1 MAHNLE
7 TRNGITSFASTQTAW
22 HGLGQIVNGA
32 MTAQNAIELAR
43 LDYDVVKVPNY
54 ACYNGEFLNTPA
66 SFSTLRTDTNQILG
80 DRIGKNYTIVQNLE
94 AFTFFDSIV
103 DAGAAVYETAG
114 VLGVGEKIFITAKMP
129 DTIRIAGTD
138 DLTEVYV
145 LLTSSHDG
153 SGSIIAA
160 VTPVRVVCQNTLN
173 MALSNTINRV
183 AIRHTSVVK
192 DRLAEAHKVLGISKV
207 FVQEANE
214 CFNHLS
220 KKYVSDDA
228 VKELIRNLFN
238 EQERDST
245 RIKNIEDAAL
255 ECYFTGVGQEKI
267 IGTAWGAINGITF
280 YLDHVKNY
288 RNQASKFDNILGG
301 SSTTIATRATELLIA
316 L

>member
-153 SGSIIAA
+153 SGSIVAA
-160 VTPVRVVCQNTLN
+160 ITPIRVVCQNTLN
-173 MALSNTINRV
+173 MALGQTINRIS
-183 AIRHTSVVK
+183 IRHTSAAK
-192 DRLAEAHKVLGISKV
+192 ERLSEAHKVLGISKM

-214 CFNHLS
+214 CFNYLS
-220 KKYVSDDA
+220 KKYVSDND
-228 VKELIRNLFN
+228 VKELIRTLFN

-255 ECYFTGVGQEKI
+255 ECYFAGVGQEKI

-301 SSTTIATRATELLIA
+301 PSANIATKATELLLA

>member
-1 MAHNLE
+1 VA
-7 TRNGITSFASTQTAW
+7 SFASTQTAW
-22 HGLGQIVNGA
+22 HGLGQIVGGA
-32 MTAQNAIELAR
+32 MTAQEAIRLAH
-43 LDYDVVKVPNY
+43 LDYEVVKVPNFAY
-54 ACYNGEFLNTPA
+54 HNGEFLNTPA

-94 AFTFFDSIV
+94 AFDFFDSITQ
-103 DAGAAVYETAG
+103 AGEAMYETAG
-114 VLGVGEKIFITAKMP
+114 VLGIGEKIFVTAKMP

-160 VTPVRVVCQNTLN
+160 VTPVRVCCQNTLN

-220 KKYVSDDA
+220 NKYVSDDS

-245 RIKNIEDAAL
+245 RIKNIEDAVL

-267 IGTAWGAINGITF
+267 VGTAWGAINGITF

-288 RNQASKFDNILGG
+288 RNDATKFDNIIGG
-301 SSTTIATRATELLIA
+301 SSTLVATRATELLLA

>member
-1 MAHNLE
+1 
-7 TRNGITSFASTQTAW
+7 
-22 HGLGQIVNGA
+22 
-32 MTAQNAIELAR
+32 
-43 LDYDVVKVPNY
+43 VPNY
-54 ACYNGEFLNTPA
+54 AYYNGEFLDTPA

-80 DRIGKNYTIVQNLE
+80 DRIGKNYTIVQNSE
-94 AFTFFDSIV
+94 AFDFFDTITE
-103 DAGAAVYETAG
+103 AGAAIYETAG
-114 VLGVGEKIFITAKMP
+114 VLGIGEKIFVTAKMP

-173 MALSNTINRV
+173 MALNNTINRV

-192 DRLAEAHKVLGISKV
+192 ERLSEAHKVLGISKA
-207 FVQEANE
+207 FVAEANE
-214 CFNHLS
+214 CFNYLS

-245 RIKNIEDAAL
+245 RIKNIEDMAL

-267 IGTAWGAINGITF
+267 VGTAWGAINGITF

-288 RNQASKFDNILGG
+288 RNEATKFDNILGG
-301 SSTTIATRATELLIA
+301 SSAAIATRATELLLA
-316 L
+316 M

>member
-7 TRNGITSFASTQTAW
+7 IRNGVASFASTQTAW

-32 MTAQNAIELAR
+32 MTAKEAIELAR

-54 ACYNGEFLNTPA
+54 AFYNGEFLDTPA
-66 SFSTLRTDTNQILG
+66 SFSTLRTDTGQILG

-94 AFTFFDSIV
+94 AFEFFDTITETGSAI
-103 DAGAAVYETAG
+103 YETAG
-114 VLGVGEKIFITAKMP
+114 VLGVGEKIFVTAKMP

-160 VTPVRVVCQNTLN
+160 VTPIRVVCQNTLN
-173 MALSNTINRV
+173 MALGNTINRV
-183 AIRHTSVVK
+183 SIRHSSMVK
-192 DRLAEAHKVLGISKV
+192 QRLADAHNVLGISKA
-207 FVQEANE
+207 FVAEANE
-214 CFNHLS
+214 CFNFLS
-220 KKYVSDDA
+220 KKYVSDDS

-245 RIKNIEDAAL
+245 RIKNIEDAVL
-255 ECYFTGVGQEKI
+255 ECYFAGVGQEKI
-267 IGTAWGAINGITF
+267 VGTAWGAINGITF

-288 RNQASKFDNILGG
+288 RNDSTKFDNVLGG
-301 SSTTIATRATELLIA
+301 ASANIATKATDLLLA
-316 L
+316 M

>member
-7 TRNGITSFASTQTAW
+7 INNGVASFASTQTAW
-22 HGLGQIVNGA
+22 HGLGQIVDGA
-32 MTAQNAIELAR
+32 MTAQQAVKLAH
-43 LDYDVVKVPNY
+43 LNYEVVKVPNY
-54 ACYNGEFLNTPA
+54 AYYNGEFLDTPS

-80 DRIGKNYTIVQNLE
+80 DRIGKNYTIVQNSE
-94 AFTFFDSIV
+94 AFDFFDNITE
-103 DAGAAVYETAG
+103 AGAAIYETAG
-114 VLGVGEKIFITAKMP
+114 ALGIGEKIFVTAKMP

-173 MALSNTINRV
+173 MALSNTVSRV

-214 CFNHLS
+214 CFNYLS
-220 KKYVSDDA
+220 KKYVSDGA
-228 VKELIRNLFN
+228 VKELIRTLLN

-245 RIKNIEDAAL
+245 RAKNIEDAAL
-255 ECYFTGVGQEKI
+255 NAYFTGVGQEKI
-267 IGTAWGAINGITF
+267 VGTAWGAINGITF
-280 YLDHVKNY
+280 YLDHIKNY
-288 RNQASKFDNILGG
+288 RNEATKFDNILGG
-301 SSTTIATRATELLIA
+301 SSTLIATRATELLLA
-316 L
+316 M

>member
-7 TRNGITSFASTQTAW
+7 IRDGVASFASTQTAW
-22 HGLGQIVNGA
+22 HGLGQIVDGA
-32 MTAQNAIELAR
+32 MTAKEAIRLAH
-43 LDYDVVKVPNY
+43 LDYEVVKVPNY
-54 ACYNGEFLNTPA
+54 AFHNGEFLDTPA
-66 SFSTLRTDTNQILG
+66 SFSTLRTDNNQILG
-80 DRIGKNYTIVQNLE
+80 DRIGKNYTIVQNSE
-94 AFTFFDSIV
+94 AFDFFDSIT
-103 DAGAAVYETAG
+103 DAGAAIYETAG
-114 VLGVGEKIFITAKMP
+114 VLGIGEKIFVTAKMP

-183 AIRHTSVVK
+183 AIRHTSAVK

-220 KKYVSDDA
+220 KKYVSDGA

-245 RIKNIEDAAL
+245 RMKNIEEAAL
-255 ECYFTGVGQEKI
+255 KSYFTGVGQEKI
-267 IGTAWGAINGITF
+267 IGTAWGALNGITF
-280 YLDHVKNY
+280 YLDHVKSYHNE
-288 RNQASKFDNILGG
+288 ATKFDNILGG
-301 SSTTIATRATELLIA
+301 SSTLIATKATELLLA
-316 L
+316 M

>member
-1 MAHNLE
+1 M
-7 TRNGITSFASTQTAW
+7 
-22 HGLGQIVNGA
+22 
-32 MTAQNAIELAR
+32 
-43 LDYDVVKVPNY
+43 
-54 ACYNGEFLNTPA
+54 
-66 SFSTLRTDTNQILG
+66 G

-94 AFTFFDSIV
+94 AFDFFDTITQ
-103 DAGAAVYETAG
+103 AGAAVYETAG
-114 VLGVGEKIFITAKMP
+114 VLGIGEKIFVTAKMP

-288 RNQASKFDNILGG
+288 RNDATKFDNIIGG
-301 SSTTIATRATELLIA
+301 SSTLIATRATELLLA

>member
-1 MAHNLE
+1 
-7 TRNGITSFASTQTAW
+7 
-22 HGLGQIVNGA
+22 
-32 MTAQNAIELAR
+32 
-43 LDYDVVKVPNY
+43 VVKVPNFAY
-54 ACYNGEFLNTPA
+54 HNGEFLNTPA

-94 AFTFFDSIV
+94 AFDFFDSITQ
-103 DAGAAVYETAG
+103 AGEAMYETAG
-114 VLGVGEKIFITAKMP
+114 VLGIGEKIFVTAKMP
-129 DTIRIAGTD
+129 NTIRIAGTD

-183 AIRHTSVVK
+183 AIRHTSAVK
-192 DRLAEAHKVLGISKV
+192 DRLAEAHKVLGISKA
-207 FVQEANE
+207 FVTEANE

-245 RIKNIEDAAL
+245 RIKNIEDAVL

-267 IGTAWGAINGITF
+267 VGTAWGAINGITF

-288 RNQASKFDNILGG
+288 RNDATKFDNIIGG
-301 SSTTIATRATELLIA
+301 SSTLVATRATELLLA

>member
-54 ACYNGEFLNTPA
+54 ACYNGEFLNTPS

-160 VTPVRVVCQNTLN
+160 VTPIRVVCQNTLN
-173 MALSNTINRV
+173 MALGSTINRV
-183 AIRHTSVVK
+183 AIRHTSAVK
-192 DRLAEAHKVLGISKV
+192 DRLSEAHKVLGISKTLV
-207 FVQEANE
+207 TEASD
-214 CFNHLS
+214 CFNLLS
-220 KKYVSDDA
+220 KKYVSDNN
-228 VKELIRNLFN
+228 VKELIRTLFN

-245 RIKNIEDAAL
+245 RIKNIEDAVL
-255 ECYFTGVGQEKI
+255 ECYFAGVGQEKI
-267 IGTAWGAINGITF
+267 VGTAWGAINGITF
-280 YLDHVKNY
+280 YLDHVKSY

-301 SSTTIATRATELLIA
+301 PSANIATKATELLLA

>member
-7 TRNGITSFASTQTAW
+7 IRNGVASFASTQTAW
-22 HGLGQIVNGA
+22 HGLGQIVGGA
-32 MTAQNAIELAR
+32 MTAQEAIRLAH
-43 LDYDVVKVPNY
+43 LDYEVVKVPNFAY
-54 ACYNGEFLNTPA
+54 HNGEFLDTPA

-94 AFTFFDSIV
+94 AFDFFDTITQ
-103 DAGAAVYETAG
+103 AGEAMYETAG
-114 VLGVGEKIFITAKMP
+114 VLGIGEKIFVTAKMP

-173 MALSNTINRV
+173 MALNNTINRV
-183 AIRHTSVVK
+183 AIRHTSAVK
-192 DRLAEAHKVLGISKV
+192 DRLAEAHKVLGISKA
-207 FVQEANE
+207 FVIEANE

-220 KKYVSDDA
+220 KKYVSDDS

-245 RIKNIEDAAL
+245 RIKNIEDAVL

-267 IGTAWGAINGITF
+267 VGTAWGAINGITF

-288 RNQASKFDNILGG
+288 RNDATKFDNIIGG
-301 SSTTIATRATELLIA
+301 SSTLVATRATELLLA

>member
-7 TRNGITSFASTQTAW
+7 IRNGVASFASTQTAW
-22 HGLGQIVNGA
+22 HGLGQIVGGA
-32 MTAQNAIELAR
+32 MTAQEAIRLAH
-43 LDYDVVKVPNY
+43 LDYEVVKVPNFAY
-54 ACYNGEFLNTPA
+54 HNGEFLNTPA

-94 AFTFFDSIV
+94 AFDFFDSITQ
-103 DAGAAVYETAG
+103 AGAAMYETSG
-114 VLGVGEKIFITAKMP
+114 VLGIGEKIFVTAKMP

-220 KKYVSDDA
+220 NKYVSDDS

-245 RIKNIEDAAL
+245 RIKNIEDAVL

-267 IGTAWGAINGITF
+267 VGTAWGAINGITF

-288 RNQASKFDNILGG
+288 RNDATKFDNIIGG
-301 SSTTIATRATELLIA
+301 SSTLVATRATELLLA

>member
-7 TRNGITSFASTQTAW
+7 IRNGVASFASTQTAW
-22 HGLGQIVNGA
+22 HGLGQIVGGA
-32 MTAQNAIELAR
+32 MTAQEAIRLAH
-43 LDYDVVKVPNY
+43 LDYEVVKVPNFAY
-54 ACYNGEFLNTPA
+54 HNGEFLNTPA

-94 AFTFFDSIV
+94 AFDFFDSITQ
-103 DAGAAVYETAG
+103 AGEAMYETAG
-114 VLGVGEKIFITAKMP
+114 VLGIGEKIFVTAKMP

-160 VTPVRVVCQNTLN
+160 VTPVRVCCQNTLN

-220 KKYVSDDA
+220 NKYVSDDS

-245 RIKNIEDAAL
+245 RIKNIEDAVL

-267 IGTAWGAINGITF
+267 VGTAWGAINGITF

-288 RNQASKFDNILGG
+288 RNDATKFDNIIGG
-301 SSTTIATRATELLIA
+301 SSTLVATRATELLLA

>member
-7 TRNGITSFASTQTAW
+7 IRNGVASFASTQTAW
-22 HGLGQIVNGA
+22 HGLGQIVGGA
-32 MTAQNAIELAR
+32 MTAQEAIRLAH
-43 LDYDVVKVPNY
+43 LDYEVVKVPNFAY
-54 ACYNGEFLNTPA
+54 HNGEFLDTPA

-94 AFTFFDSIV
+94 AFDFFDTITQ
-103 DAGAAVYETAG
+103 AGEAMYETAG
-114 VLGVGEKIFITAKMP
+114 VLGIGEKIFVTAKMP

-160 VTPVRVVCQNTLN
+160 VTPVRVVCSNTLN
-173 MALSNTINRV
+173 MALNNTINRV

-220 KKYVSDDA
+220 KKYVSDDS

-245 RIKNIEDAAL
+245 RIKNIEDAVL

-267 IGTAWGAINGITF
+267 VGTAWGAINGITF

-288 RNQASKFDNILGG
+288 RNDATKFDNIIGG
-301 SSTTIATRATELLIA
+301 SSTLIATRATELLLA

>member
-288 RNQASKFDNILGG
+288 RNDATKFDNIIGG
-301 SSTTIATRATELLIA
+301 SSTLIATRATELLLA

>member
-1 MAHNLE
+1 
-7 TRNGITSFASTQTAW
+7 
-22 HGLGQIVNGA
+22 
-32 MTAQNAIELAR
+32 
-43 LDYDVVKVPNY
+43 
-54 ACYNGEFLNTPA
+54 
-66 SFSTLRTDTNQILG
+66 
-80 DRIGKNYTIVQNLE
+80 
-94 AFTFFDSIV
+94 
-103 DAGAAVYETAG
+103 
-114 VLGVGEKIFITAKMP
+114 MP

-160 VTPVRVVCQNTLN
+160 VTPVRVCCQNTLN

-220 KKYVSDDA
+220 NKYVSDDS

-245 RIKNIEDAAL
+245 RIKNIEDAVL

-267 IGTAWGAINGITF
+267 VGTAWGAINGITF

-288 RNQASKFDNILGG
+288 RNDATKFDNIIGG
-301 SSTTIATRATELLIA
+301 SSTLVATRATELLLA

>member
-1 MAHNLE
+1 
-7 TRNGITSFASTQTAW
+7 
-22 HGLGQIVNGA
+22 
-32 MTAQNAIELAR
+32 MTAQEAIRLAH
-43 LDYDVVKVPNY
+43 LDYEVVKVPNFAY
-54 ACYNGEFLNTPA
+54 HNGEFLNTPA

-94 AFTFFDSIV
+94 AFDFFDSITQ
-103 DAGAAVYETAG
+103 AGEAMYETAG
-114 VLGVGEKIFITAKMP
+114 VLGIGEKIFVTAKMP
-129 DTIRIAGTD
+129 NTIRIAGTD

-183 AIRHTSVVK
+183 AIRHTSAVK
-192 DRLAEAHKVLGISKV
+192 DRLAEAHKVLGISKA
-207 FVQEANE
+207 FVTEANE

-245 RIKNIEDAAL
+245 RIKNIEDAVL

-267 IGTAWGAINGITF
+267 VGTAWGAINGITF

-288 RNQASKFDNILGG
+288 RNDATKFDNIIGG
-301 SSTTIATRATELLIA
+301 SSTLVATRATELLLA

>member
-1 MAHNLE
+1 
-7 TRNGITSFASTQTAW
+7 
-22 HGLGQIVNGA
+22 
-32 MTAQNAIELAR
+32 
-43 LDYDVVKVPNY
+43 VPNFAY
-54 ACYNGEFLNTPA
+54 HNGEFLDTPA

-94 AFTFFDSIV
+94 AFDFFDTITQ
-103 DAGAAVYETAG
+103 AGEAMYETAG
-114 VLGVGEKIFITAKMP
+114 VLGIGEKIFVTAKMP

-173 MALSNTINRV
+173 MALNNTINRV

-267 IGTAWGAINGITF
+267 VGTAWGAINGITF

-288 RNQASKFDNILGG
+288 RNDATKFDNIIGG
-301 SSTTIATRATELLIA
+301 SSTLIATRATELLLA

>member
-7 TRNGITSFASTQTAW
+7 IRNGVASFASTQTAW
-22 HGLGQIVNGA
+22 HGLGQIVGGA
-32 MTAQNAIELAR
+32 MTAQEAIRLAH
-43 LDYDVVKVPNY
+43 LDYEVVKVPNFAY
-54 ACYNGEFLNTPA
+54 HNGEFLDTPA

-94 AFTFFDSIV
+94 AFNFFDTIAE
-103 DAGAAVYETAG
+103 AGAAVYETAG
-114 VLGVGEKIFITAKMP
+114 VLGIGEKIFVTAKMP

-173 MALSNTINRV
+173 MALNNTINHV
-183 AIRHTSVVK
+183 AIRHTSAVK
-192 DRLAEAHKVLGISKV
+192 DRLAEAHKVLGISKA
-207 FVQEANE
+207 FVIEANE

-220 KKYVSDDA
+220 KKYVSDDS

-245 RIKNIEDAAL
+245 RIKNIEDAVL

-267 IGTAWGAINGITF
+267 VGTAWGAINGITF

-288 RNQASKFDNILGG
+288 RNDATKFDNIIGG
-301 SSTTIATRATELLIA
+301 SSTLVATRATELLLA

>member
-7 TRNGITSFASTQTAW
+7 IRNGFASFASTQTAW

-32 MTAQNAIELAR
+32 MTAQEAIKLAH
-43 LDYDVVKVPNY
+43 LDYEVVKVPNY
-54 ACYNGEFLNTPA
+54 AFYNGEFLDTPA
-66 SFSTLRTDTNQILG
+66 SFSTLRTDTSQILG
-80 DRIGKNYTIVQNLE
+80 DRIGKNYTIVQNSE
-94 AFTFFDSIV
+94 AFTFFDSITE
-103 DAGAAVYETAG
+103 AGAAIYETAG

-160 VTPVRVVCQNTLN
+160 VTPVRIVCSNTLN
-173 MALSNTINRV
+173 MALRSTTNRV
-183 AIRHTSVVK
+183 SIRHTSSVK
-192 DRLAEAHKVLGISKV
+192 ERLADAHNVLGISKA
-207 FVQEANE
+207 FVTEAND
-214 CFNHLS
+214 CFNYLS
-220 KKYVSDDA
+220 KKYVSDET

-238 EQERDST
+238 GQESDST

-255 ECYFTGVGQEKI
+255 ECYFAGVGQEKI
-267 IGTAWGAINGITF
+267 VGTAWGAINGITF

-288 RNQASKFDNILGG
+288 RNDATKFDNILGG
-301 SSTTIATRATELLIA
+301 ASAGIATRATELLLA